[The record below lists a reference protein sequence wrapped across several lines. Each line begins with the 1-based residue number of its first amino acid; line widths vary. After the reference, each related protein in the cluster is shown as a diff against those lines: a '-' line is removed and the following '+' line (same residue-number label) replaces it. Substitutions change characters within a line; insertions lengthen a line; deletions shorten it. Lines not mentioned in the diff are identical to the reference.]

1 MPIPLTGLRV
11 LVVEDEALLS
21 MLIEDA
27 LSDVGCVVIGPFMRL
42 QLAVEAATAE
52 SHIDL
57 AILDVDIAGERSFPL
72 ADLLLGRGVP
82 VIFTTGYDDAGLE
95 ERWRVLPVLR
105 KPFSD
110 EDLKRTVRQVASA
123 RQGPGRNLDS

>member
-1 MPIPLTGLRV
+1 M
-11 LVVEDEALLS
+11 
-21 MLIEDA
+21 
-27 LSDVGCVVIGPFMRL
+27 
-42 QLAVEAATAE
+42 
-52 SHIDL
+52 
-57 AILDVDIAGERSFPL
+57 
-72 ADLLLGRGVP
+72 P